1 MLILLCNDLTYPG
14 DMWNKMNSAN
24 EEQYEPLDESPLGE
38 LDCPHREGS
47 DAAATALD
55 LAEVVSFV

>member
-1 MLILLCNDLTYPG
+1 
-14 DMWNKMNSAN
+14 MNSAN